1 MSAYGSIVSDVMVKG
16 GTRCRL
22 DTVTYTSPEVD
33 ELKPSLKC
41 ANPFVKPKSPPC
53 RPLWNRARSRSFSS
67 LPNSTKS
74 KRLCKHPVSEQRF
87 RMGGRSLHSPAP
99 ASAPPLGFSAS
110 RSYGLFP
117 AFRAEYP
124 SGTRCRAPRRAT
136 PNEGNDHDRQTT
148 GCKSP

>member
-22 DTVTYTSPEVD
+22 DTVTYTSPEFD
-33 ELKPSLKC
+33 ELETLVEVCEPLCETEKPTMQ
-41 ANPFVKPKSPPC
+41 APVEQGP
-53 RPLWNRARSRSFSS
+53 SRSFSS

>member
-22 DTVTYTSPEVD
+22 DTVTYTSPEFD
-33 ELKPSLKC
+33 ELETLVEVCEPLCETEKPTMQ
-41 ANPFVKPKSPPC
+41 APVEQGPEPVI
-53 RPLWNRARSRSFSS
+53 SF

-99 ASAPPLGFSAS
+99 ASAHCL
-110 RSYGLFP
+110 
-117 AFRAEYP
+117 AFRP
-124 SGTRCRAPRRAT
+124 PDLMVCFRRSGRNIRPGRVAALHARHP
-136 PNEGNDHDRQTT
+136 E
-148 GCKSP
+148 

>member
-22 DTVTYTSPEVD
+22 DTVTYTSPEFD
-33 ELKPSLKC
+33 ELETLVEVCEPLCETEKPTMQ
-41 ANPFVKPKSPPC
+41 APVEQG
-53 RPLWNRARSRSFSS
+53 RSRSFSF

-99 ASAPPLGFSAS
+99 ASAPLLGFSAS

-117 AFRAEYP
+117 GVPGGISVRDAL
-124 SGTRCRAPRRAT
+124 PRSTARH
-136 PNEGNDHDRQTT
+136 PE
-148 GCKSP
+148 

>member
-22 DTVTYTSPEVD
+22 DTVTYTSPEFD
-33 ELKPSLKC
+33 ELETLVEVCEPLCETEKPTVQ
-41 ANPFVKPKSPPC
+41 APMEQGPEPVIFVSPKH
-53 RPLWNRARSRSFSS
+53 
-67 LPNSTKS
+67 
-74 KRLCKHPVSEQRF
+74 LCKHPVSEQRF

>member
-22 DTVTYTSPEVD
+22 DTVTYTSPEFD
-33 ELKPSLKC
+33 ELETVVEVCEPLCETEKPTVQ
-41 ANPFVKPKSPPC
+41 APMEQG
-53 RPLWNRARSRSFSS
+53 RSGSFSS

-110 RSYGLFP
+110 PILWFVSGVPGGISVRDALPRSTARHP
-117 AFRAEYP
+117 E
-124 SGTRCRAPRRAT
+124 
-136 PNEGNDHDRQTT
+136 
-148 GCKSP
+148 